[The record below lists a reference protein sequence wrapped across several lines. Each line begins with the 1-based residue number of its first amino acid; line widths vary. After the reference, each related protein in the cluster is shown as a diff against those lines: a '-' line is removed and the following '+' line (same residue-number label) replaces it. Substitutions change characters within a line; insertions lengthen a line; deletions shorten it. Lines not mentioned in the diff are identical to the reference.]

1 MCATLQIG
9 YNHLKEN
16 IALATGHLHI
26 RSSIAI
32 VTLTAFV
39 LLAAGC
45 WWSREKPK
53 VSDGGAETSVS
64 QAPVIALKPSL
75 WLAPSMTGATLS
87 YTDACGESRTVSVSD
102 VLVEV
107 IPAKLGRAFSGLLL
121 NEGAGQNGGEDSFI
135 EVGLGSKRVDLVVPH
150 QTPGTY
156 PARVTL
162 GVEAAVL
169 TEDGAPLFHAKLQ
182 GVGRGEVEV
191 TGRSCEVKGL
201 EPIVRQAVE
210 MVGDSL
216 LKQMTGADRIREY
229 AQQRAAPLSTARA
242 AMIQGMQGP
251 QVGGAMG
258 GGAVFNQLAPPPTSP
273 QSTALAFLAILRD
286 ESQDH
291 MIEPGEPLTIEV
303 EVKNEGEVEAR
314 NVEVI
319 VGGNGSLAAH
329 FPSTIPIGNI
339 RPGEIKYTSV
349 TKPVTDLKG
358 ESRGEL
364 MLSVRSLTSLDPPP
378 PPKQFTLVVKTDKG
392 SEDAEALEVD
402 RPPVPLSLSK
412 QTRAVVVAIGVG
424 AFRDEHVPHVKYA
437 DRDAEAM
444 ATYLRTIAAIPDHRV
459 RLLVDHFALKQDIE
473 ETFDE
478 WLPKQV
484 DASTVVYIFFAGR
497 ALVDGT
503 TGSVFLVPFD
513 GSIVSTRRLYPVRRM
528 QEVLSR
534 LPMQRAIMMFDVS
547 LAPSPGAN
555 PATTPH
561 ADWGEGTDDEKG
573 HVMWMVGN
581 RSLQEAHAYEPAK
594 HGLFTYSLL
603 RGLQGVA
610 DIDRDGTVAAGE
622 LCTYARHE
630 VISVSRKQ
638 FGNSQRPLCSPPPGQ
653 GAVVR
658 IHPMA
663 RGNNPKSSD
672 AAKKTVPVEDGPSS
686 SPQPMNVGPKL

>member
-1 MCATLQIG
+1 MVLVATE
-9 YNHLKEN
+9 Y
-16 IALATGHLHI
+16 LHI
-26 RSSIAI
+26 RSFIAI
-32 VTLTAFV
+32 VTLTVFG
-39 LLAAGC
+39 LLTAGC

-53 VSDGGAETSVS
+53 VSEGGAETSIS

-75 WLAPSMTGATLS
+75 WLAPSMTSAALS
-87 YTDACGESRTVSVSD
+87 YTDACGEPSVVSISD
-102 VLVEV
+102 VLAEI

-121 NEGAGQNGGEDSFI
+121 NEGAGQIGEEDSFI
-135 EVGLGSKRVDLVVPH
+135 EVGLGSKRVDLVLPR

-182 GVGRGEVEV
+182 GVGHGEVEV

-210 MVGDSL
+210 TVGDSL
-216 LKQMTGADRIREY
+216 LKQMTEATQIREY
-229 AQQRAAPLSTARA
+229 AQQRAATSSKAPA
-242 AMIQGMQGP
+242 AAVPGMQSPRAGS
-251 QVGGAMG
+251 AMG
-258 GGAVFNQLAPPPTSP
+258 GGTVFNQLTPPPAFP
-273 QSTALAFLAILRD
+273 HSTALAFLAILRD

-314 NVEVI
+314 NVEVV

-339 RPGEIKYTSV
+339 RPGEIKHTSV

-364 MLSVRSLTSLDPPP
+364 MLSVRSLTPLDPPP
-378 PPKQFTLVVKTDKG
+378 QPKQFTLVVKTDKG
-392 SEDAEALEVD
+392 GEDTEALKID
-402 RPPVPLSLSK
+402 RPPAPLSLSK
-412 QTRAVVVAIGVG
+412 QTKAVVVAIGVG
-424 AFRDEHVPHVKYA
+424 AFRDERVPHVKYA

-459 RLLVDHFALKQDIE
+459 RLLVDHFALKQDLE

-484 DASTVVYIFFAGR
+484 DATTVVYIFFAGR
-497 ALVDGT
+497 ALVDGS
-503 TGSVFLVPFD
+503 TGSVSLVPFD
-513 GSIVSTRRLYPVRRM
+513 GSIASTRRLYPVRRM

-534 LPMQRAIMMFDVS
+534 LPIQRAILMFDVS
-547 LAPSPGAN
+547 LDPSPGAN

-561 ADWGEGTDDEKG
+561 ADWGEGADDEKD

-581 RSLQEAHAYEPAK
+581 RSLQEAHVHESAK

-603 RGLQGVA
+603 RGLQGMA

-622 LCTYARHE
+622 LCTYARNE
-630 VISVSRKQ
+630 VIHVSRKQ
-638 FGNSQRPLCSPPPGQ
+638 FGNPQRPLCSPPPGQ

-672 AAKKTVPVEDGPSS
+672 AVKKTAPVEDVPSPS
-686 SPQPMNVGPKL
+686 HQPVNVGPKL

>member
-1 MCATLQIG
+1 MTTG
-9 YNHLKEN
+9 YLHVRSFVAVVMLAAF
-16 IALATGHLHI
+16 AL
-26 RSSIAI
+26 S
-32 VTLTAFV
+32 
-39 LLAAGC
+39 AAGC

-75 WLAPSMTGATLS
+75 WLAPSMTGAALS
-87 YTDACGESRTVSVSD
+87 YTNACGDPSIVSISD
-102 VLVEV
+102 VLAEIV
-107 IPAKLGRAFSGLLL
+107 PMKLGRAFSGLLL
-121 NEGAGQNGGEDSFI
+121 HEGEKQTGGEDSFI
-135 EVGLGSKRVDLVVPH
+135 EIGLGSKRVDLVVPR

-162 GVEAAVL
+162 GVEAAL
-169 TEDGAPLFHAKLQ
+169 LAEDGAPLFHAKLQ
-182 GVGRGEVEV
+182 GVGHGEVEV
-191 TGRSCEVKGL
+191 TGQSCEVKGL
-201 EPIVRQAVE
+201 EPIIRQAVE
-210 MVGDSL
+210 TVGDNL
-216 LKQMTGADRIREY
+216 LKQVTGADRIREY
-229 AQQRAAPLSTARA
+229 AQQKAAAPSKTPA
-242 AMIQGMQGP
+242 AAIPGMQSSHAGA
-251 QVGGAMG
+251 AMG
-258 GGAVFNQLAPPPTSP
+258 GDTVSNRLAPPPAFP
-273 QSTALAFLAILRD
+273 HSTTLAFLAILRD

-314 NVEVI
+314 NVEVV

-329 FPSTIPIGNI
+329 FPSVIQIGDV
-339 RPGEIKYTSV
+339 RPGEIKYASV
-349 TKPVTDLKG
+349 TKPITDLKG
-358 ESRGEL
+358 EPRGEL
-364 MLSVRSLTSLDPPP
+364 MLSVRSLTPMDPPP
-378 PPKQFTLVVKTDKG
+378 HPKQFTLVVKTDKG
-392 SEDAEALEVD
+392 VEDTEALKID
-402 RPPVPLSLSK
+402 RPPAPLSLSK
-412 QTRAVVVAIGVG
+412 QTKAVVIAIGVG

-437 DRDAEAM
+437 ERDAEAM
-444 ATYLRTIAAIPDHRV
+444 ATYLRTIAVIPDRRV

-484 DASTVVYIFFAGR
+484 DAATVVYIFFAGR
-497 ALVDGT
+497 ALVDGA

-513 GSIVSTRRLYPVRRM
+513 GSITSTRRLYPVRRM

-547 LAPSPGAN
+547 LDPSPGAN

-561 ADWGEGTDDEKG
+561 ADWGEGADEEKD

-581 RSLQEAHAYEPAK
+581 RSLQEAHAYESAK

-603 RGLQGVA
+603 RGLQGLA

-622 LCTYARHE
+622 LCTYARNE
-630 VISVSRKQ
+630 VIHVSRKQ
-638 FGNSQRPLCSPPPGQ
+638 FGNPQRPLCSPPPGQ

-672 AAKKTVPVEDGPSS
+672 AVKKTAPAEEAPAPT
-686 SPQPMNVGPKL
+686 SPLFDVGPKL